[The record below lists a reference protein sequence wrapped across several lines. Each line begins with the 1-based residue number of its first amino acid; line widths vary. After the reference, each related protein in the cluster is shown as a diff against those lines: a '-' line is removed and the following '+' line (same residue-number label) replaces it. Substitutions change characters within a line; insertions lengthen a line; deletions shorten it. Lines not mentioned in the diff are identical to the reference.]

1 MRLIFYVGHYQWP
14 CSLVPIVPLRA
25 NQYGPNGTRPH
36 LPLTCFPLQICT
48 PFTCCSQHR
57 VPCRP
62 SPPTSPTSCVTC
74 RGHMRCKQ
82 KCPRKAVLASSS
94 QSLPSSP
101 AHAHLSM
108 PRLCQTRRHPNQPN
122 RPHAPLQDALGVQ
135 TSQICCKSGAL
146 PLIPALPRPFCK
158 AARSSFPLCTVGHA
172 F

>member
-1 MRLIFYVGHYQWP
+1 MLGITNGPVASYLL
-14 CSLVPIVPLRA
+14 SLFAQTSTVRTERAPTFPQPVFRCKSAPPLPAVPSIESRA
-25 NQYGPNGTRPH
+25 AR
-36 LPLTCFPLQICT
+36 
-48 PFTCCSQHR
+48 
-57 VPCRP
+57 
-62 SPPTSPTSCVTC
+62 PPTSPTSCVTC

-146 PLIPALPRPFCK
+146 PLTPALPRPF
-158 AARSSFPLCTVGHA
+158 ARLLGRRFPFARSGMRSERS
-172 F
+172 